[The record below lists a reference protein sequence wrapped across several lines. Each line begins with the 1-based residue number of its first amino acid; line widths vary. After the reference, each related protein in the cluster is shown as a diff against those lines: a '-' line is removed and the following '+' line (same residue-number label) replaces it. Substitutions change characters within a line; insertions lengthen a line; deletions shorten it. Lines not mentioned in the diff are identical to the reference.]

1 MTVWTNPITVGFGV
15 ACAAALLLS
24 IATLRRHQDQ
34 AAVWLGA
41 LLLAL
46 WGLSKVSIVVAGYW
60 PTAAV
65 GPLVNA
71 VAVVLCML
79 TWVRRPAMWKLILAL
94 LLEAKAAVH
103 AYFWT
108 LHSPAYG
115 QMYDYAL
122 ALNVIFALQLLC
134 VATPG
139 AIALGSVV
147 GSRMSGLRGADRHHI
162 PSGAS

>member
-1 MTVWTNPITVGFGV
+1 MSVWTNPITVGYGI
-15 ACAAALLLS
+15 ACAAVMVLTL
-24 IATLRRHQDQ
+24 ATLRRHQDH

-41 LLLAL
+41 LMLAL
-46 WGLSKVSIVVAGYW
+46 WGLSKVSIVIAGYW
-60 PTAAV
+60 PTASI

-79 TWVRRPAMWKLILAL
+79 TWVRRPAMWKLTLAL

-108 LHSPAYG
+108 LHLPAYEQVYG
-115 QMYDYAL
+115 YAL

-147 GSRMSGLRGADRHHI
+147 GSWMHGLRGDRRHHL